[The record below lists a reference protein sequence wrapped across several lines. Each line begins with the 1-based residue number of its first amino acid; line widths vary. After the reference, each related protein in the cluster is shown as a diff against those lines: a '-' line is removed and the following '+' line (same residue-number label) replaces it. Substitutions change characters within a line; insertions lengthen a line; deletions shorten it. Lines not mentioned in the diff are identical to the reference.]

1 MLSPPGMR
9 RRLQAMSRRSRRLFE
24 SLVADALDEL
34 PGWVQEAMDNVA
46 VVVEDRPP
54 ADEPDLLGLYEG
66 IAKTEREHYSGVLPD
81 RITLFRHTIES
92 EAGEDDEE
100 LRAVIAETVVHEVAH
115 HFGISDERLEGL
127 GWD

>member
-1 MLSPPGMR
+1 
-9 RRLQAMSRRSRRLFE
+9 MSRRSRRRFE

-34 PGWVQEAMDNVA
+34 PGWVQETMDNVA

-66 IAKTEREHYSGVLPD
+66 IAQTERENYAGVLPD
-81 RITLFRHTIES
+81 RITLFRATIEG
-92 EAGEDDEE
+92 EAGDDDEE
-100 LRAVIAETVVHEVAH
+100 LRAIVAETVVHEVAP

>member
-1 MLSPPGMR
+1 MPK
-9 RRLQAMSRRSRRLFE
+9 RSRRRFE

-46 VVVEDRPP
+46 VVVEDDPP
-54 ADEPDLLGLYEG
+54 ADSPDLLGLYEG
-66 IAKTEREHYSGVLPD
+66 IAKTEREFYAGVLPD
-81 RITLFRHTIES
+81 RITLYRATIED

-115 HFGISDERLEGL
+115 HFGISDERLEAL

>member
-1 MLSPPGMR
+1 
-9 RRLQAMSRRSRRLFE
+9 MSRRSRRLFE

-34 PGWVQEAMDNVA
+34 PGWLQEAMDNVA

-66 IAKTEREHYSGVLPD
+66 IAQTERENYAGVLPD
-81 RITLFRHTIES
+81 RITLFRATIEG
-92 EAGEDDEE
+92 EAGDDDEE
-100 LRAVIAETVVHEVAH
+100 LRAVVAETVVHEVAH

>member
-1 MLSPPGMR
+1 
-9 RRLQAMSRRSRRLFE
+9 MSRRSRRRFE

-46 VVVEDRPP
+46 VVVEDHPP

-66 IAKTEREHYSGVLPD
+66 IAKTEREHYTGVLPD
-81 RITLFRHTIES
+81 RITIYRGTIER

-100 LRAVIAETVVHEVAH
+100 LRAVIAETVMHEVAH

>member
-1 MLSPPGMR
+1 
-9 RRLQAMSRRSRRLFE
+9 MSKRSRRRFE

-34 PGWVQEAMDNVA
+34 PGWVHEAMDNVA
-46 VVVEDRPP
+46 VVVEDLPP
-54 ADEPDLLGLYEG
+54 EEDPELLGLYEG
-66 IAKTEREHYSGVLPD
+66 IAKTEREFYAGALPD
-81 RITLFRHTIES
+81 RITLFRSTIEA

-100 LRAVIAETVVHEVAH
+100 LRAVVAETVVHEVAH